1 MGTMTWVGQATGGEP
16 AGGAAIGEALGA
28 TAAAGVATALIAVLT
43 GSPARHAA
51 PSA

>member
-28 TAAAGVATALIAVLT
+28 TAAAGVAGST